1 MQLGTAAG
9 PDSCWEPTCVGGSPH
24 HTAVVA
30 IYCQQQPLGQ
40 TYCNALRAG
49 LWEQWGSSC
58 ACCKPYSNRPF
69 LGHSSSSQ
77 PDMRRAMDTGL
88 PPAAILL
95 ISWVLINS
103 RNARSLGAAAWHTA
117 AAWWCAAQVAAAG
130 WWAHPTCSQLA
141 PEPGHAMLCRWVPW
155 SSLRSMKGQGG
166 RR

>member
-58 ACCKPYSNRPF
+58 VCCKPYSNRPF

-103 RNARSLGAAAWHTA
+103 RNARSWGLLHGTQQQRGGVQRRWQLLVGGHTQHAASWHLNPATL
-117 AAWWCAAQVAAAG
+117 CYAG
-130 WWAHPTCSQLA
+130 GYHGP
-141 PEPGHAMLCRWVPW
+141 LCGV
-155 SSLRSMKGQGG
+155 
-166 RR
+166 